1 MYIFTTYPSLLL
13 TLFSSFLTFLG
24 HEARGKA
31 GCAWVTIFMGHFNFV
46 CGVKTEPLCI
56 DGGSSWLCALPFG
69 PGNSENNG
77 LLLPRT
83 MIYCIFSTDL

>member
-1 MYIFTTYPSLLL
+1 MYIFTTHPSG
-13 TLFSSFLTFLG
+13 LFSSFLTSLG
-24 HEARGKA
+24 REARGKA
-31 GCAWVTIFMGHFNFV
+31 GCAWVTIFMGHFSFV

-56 DGGSSWLCALPFG
+56 DGGLWTSWLCALPLG